1 MNTVK
6 IIHKDPDFLVINKPP
21 GLPVHGGDRVR
32 GETLVDFLVARYPE
46 IKTAGD
52 DPILRP
58 GIVHRLDK
66 DTSGVMV
73 VARNQKTFEALK
85 DIFKN
90 RLAEKIYWAVVCG
103 LPEKREG
110 IINYPIGRLIR
121 NPLKRGVNIYRGST
135 PVDTG
140 IEPLQ
145 IRIRGEREALTKY
158 KVLRSGE
165 NYSLLEVVPKTGRMH
180 QIRVHLAAI
189 NHPVAC
195 DKIYG
200 GKNVCCPPGTSR
212 QLLHAR
218 SISFSYPEGRKLHFE
233 ADPPE
238 DFSQALMIL

>member
-1 MNTVK
+1 MNTVE

-21 GLPVHGGDRVR
+21 GLPVHGGDRIR
-32 GETLVDFLVARYPE
+32 GETLVDFLIGHYPE
-46 IKTAGD
+46 IKYVGD
-52 DPILRP
+52 PLTSSGQVILRP

-103 LPEKREG
+103 LPKKREG

-121 NPLKRGVNIYRGST
+121 NPLKRGVNLNPNKKI
-135 PVDTG
+135 
-140 IEPLQ
+140 
-145 IRIRGEREALTKY
+145 IRGEREALTKY
-158 KVLRSGE
+158 KVLKSGE

-189 NHPVAC
+189 NYPVAC

-200 GKNVCCPPGTSR
+200 GKNVCCPEGVSR
-212 QLLHAR
+212 QLLHAK
-218 SISFSYPEGRKLHFE
+218 SLSFSYPEGRKLYFE
-233 ADPPE
+233 ADPTS
-238 DFSQALMIL
+238 DFLLAEEQIV